1 MATKKITFDPTA
13 GVPYAANLTIF
24 GGAQSITEFTVVD
37 TGNAA
42 FDFSG
47 ANAVGIAT
55 TTGWTGSSQLA
66 KSVAV
71 GATMGAL
78 ATFNV
83 GFTSAYDGKFSLSLG
98 STATGLLSE
107 GRYVYN
113 VLVSSGT
120 TIYNIANGN
129 VLVYAGISSVP

>member
-1 MATKKITFDPTA
+1 MASKKITFDPTA

-24 GGAQSITEFTVVD
+24 GGANFTADFTVVD

-42 FDFSG
+42 YNF
-47 ANAVGIAT
+47 
-55 TTGWTGSSQLA
+55 TGWTGSAQLA

-71 GATMGAL
+71 GATLGAQ

-98 STATGLLSE
+98 STATGNLKE

-120 TIYNIANGN
+120 TIYSIANGN
-129 VLVYAGISSVP
+129 VLVYAGISSAP

>member
-1 MATKKITFDPTA
+1 MASKKITFDPTA

-24 GGAQSITEFTVVD
+24 GGANFSADFTVVD

-42 FDFSG
+42 YNF
-47 ANAVGIAT
+47 
-55 TTGWTGSSQLA
+55 TGWTGSAQLA

-71 GATMGAL
+71 GATLGAQ

-83 GFTSAYDGKFSLSLG
+83 RFTSAYDGKFNLSLG
-98 STATGLLSE
+98 STETGNLKE

-120 TIYNIANGN
+120 TIYSIANGN
-129 VLVYAGISSVP
+129 ILVYAGISSAP

>member
-24 GGAQSITEFTVVD
+24 GGANFSADFTVVD

-42 FDFSG
+42 YNF
-47 ANAVGIAT
+47 
-55 TTGWTGSSQLA
+55 TGWTGSAQLA

-71 GATMGAL
+71 GATLGAQ

-98 STATGLLSE
+98 STATGNLKE

-120 TIYNIANGN
+120 TIYSIANGN
-129 VLVYAGISSVP
+129 VLVYAGISSAP

>member
-1 MATKKITFDPTA
+1 MASKKITFDPTA

-24 GGAQSITEFTVVD
+24 GGANFSADFTVVE

-42 FDFSG
+42 YNF
-47 ANAVGIAT
+47 
-55 TTGWTGSSQLA
+55 TGWTGSAQLA
-66 KSVAV
+66 KSVSV

-83 GFTSAYDGKFSLSLG
+83 GFTSAYDGKFNLSLG
-98 STATGLLSE
+98 STATGLLAE

-120 TIYNIANGN
+120 TIYSIANGN
-129 VLVYAGISSVP
+129 ILVYAGISSAP

>member
-1 MATKKITFDPTA
+1 MVSKKITFDPTA

-24 GGAQSITEFTVVD
+24 GGANFSADFTVVD

-42 FDFSG
+42 YNF
-47 ANAVGIAT
+47 
-55 TTGWTGSSQLA
+55 TGWTGSAQLA

-71 GATMGAL
+71 GATLGAQ

-83 GFTSAYDGKFSLSLG
+83 GFTSAYDGKFNLSLG
-98 STATGLLSE
+98 STATGNLKE

-120 TIYNIANGN
+120 TIYSIANGN
-129 VLVYAGISSVP
+129 VLVYAGISSAP

>member
-1 MATKKITFDPTA
+1 MASKKITFDPSA

-24 GGAQSITEFTVVD
+24 GGANFSADFTVVD

-42 FDFSG
+42 YNF
-47 ANAVGIAT
+47 
-55 TTGWTGSSQLA
+55 TGWTGSAQLA
-66 KSVAV
+66 KSVSV

-98 STATGLLSE
+98 STATGLLAE

-120 TIYNIANGN
+120 TIYSIANGN
-129 VLVYAGISSVP
+129 ILVYAGISSAP

>member
-1 MATKKITFDPTA
+1 MASKKITFDPTA

-24 GGAQSITEFTVVD
+24 GGANFSADFTVVD

-42 FDFSG
+42 YNF
-47 ANAVGIAT
+47 
-55 TTGWTGSSQLA
+55 TGWTGSAQLA

-71 GATMGAL
+71 GATLGAQ

-98 STATGLLSE
+98 STTTGNLKE

-120 TIYNIANGN
+120 TIYSIANGN
-129 VLVYAGISSVP
+129 VLVYAGISSAP

>member
-1 MATKKITFDPTA
+1 MASKKITFDPDA

-24 GGAQSITEFTVVD
+24 GGANFSADFTVVD

-42 FDFSG
+42 YNF
-47 ANAVGIAT
+47 
-55 TTGWTGSSQLA
+55 TGWTGSAQLA
-66 KSVAV
+66 KSVSV

-83 GFTSAYDGKFSLSLG
+83 GFTSAYDGEFNLSLG
-98 STATGLLSE
+98 STATGLLAE

-120 TIYNIANGN
+120 TIYSIANGN
-129 VLVYAGISSVP
+129 ILVYAGISSAP

>member
-1 MATKKITFDPTA
+1 MASKKITFDPSA

-24 GGAQSITEFTVVD
+24 GGANFSADFTVVD

-42 FDFSG
+42 YNF
-47 ANAVGIAT
+47 
-55 TTGWTGSSQLA
+55 TGWTGSAQLA
-66 KSVAV
+66 KSVSV
-71 GATMGAL
+71 GATMGAV

-98 STATGLLSE
+98 STATGLLAE

-120 TIYNIANGN
+120 TIYSIANGN
-129 VLVYAGISSVP
+129 VLVYAGISSAP

>member
-1 MATKKITFDPTA
+1 MASKKITFDPTA

-24 GGAQSITEFTVVD
+24 GGANFSADFTVVD

-42 FDFSG
+42 YNF
-47 ANAVGIAT
+47 
-55 TTGWTGSSQLA
+55 TGWTGSAQLA
-66 KSVAV
+66 KSVSV
-71 GATMGAL
+71 GATIGAL

-98 STATGLLSE
+98 STATGLLAE

-120 TIYNIANGN
+120 TIYSIANGN
-129 VLVYAGISSVP
+129 VLVYAGISSAP

>member
-1 MATKKITFDPTA
+1 MASKKITFDPTA

-24 GGAQSITEFTVVD
+24 GGANFSADFTVVD

-42 FDFSG
+42 YNF
-47 ANAVGIAT
+47 
-55 TTGWTGSSQLA
+55 TGWTGSAQLA
-66 KSVAV
+66 KSVSV

-98 STATGLLSE
+98 STATGLLAE

-120 TIYNIANGN
+120 TIYSIANGN
-129 VLVYAGISSVP
+129 VLVYAGISSAP

>member
-1 MATKKITFDPTA
+1 MASKKITFDPTA

-24 GGAQSITEFTVVD
+24 GCANFSADFTVVD

-42 FDFSG
+42 YNF
-47 ANAVGIAT
+47 
-55 TTGWTGSSQLA
+55 TGWTGSAQLA

-71 GATMGAL
+71 GATLGAQ

-83 GFTSAYDGKFSLSLG
+83 GFTSAYDGKFNLSLG
-98 STATGLLSE
+98 STETGNLKE

-120 TIYNIANGN
+120 TIYSIANGN
-129 VLVYAGISSVP
+129 VLVYAGISSAP

>member
-1 MATKKITFDPTA
+1 MASKKITFDPTA

-24 GGAQSITEFTVVD
+24 GGANFSADFTVVD

-42 FDFSG
+42 YNF
-47 ANAVGIAT
+47 
-55 TTGWTGSSQLA
+55 TGWTGSAQLA
-66 KSVAV
+66 KSVSV

-83 GFTSAYDGKFSLSLG
+83 GFTSAYDGEFNLSLG
-98 STATGLLSE
+98 STATGNLKE

-120 TIYNIANGN
+120 TIYSIANGN
-129 VLVYAGISSVP
+129 ILVYAGISSAP

>member
-1 MATKKITFDPTA
+1 MASKKITFDPTA

-24 GGAQSITEFTVVD
+24 GGANFSADFTVVD

-42 FDFSG
+42 YNF
-47 ANAVGIAT
+47 
-55 TTGWTGSSQLA
+55 TGWTGSAQLA

-71 GATMGAL
+71 GATLGAQ

-83 GFTSAYDGKFSLSLG
+83 GFTSAYDGKFNLSLG
-98 STATGLLSE
+98 STATGLLAE

-120 TIYNIANGN
+120 TIYSIANGN
-129 VLVYAGISSVP
+129 VLVYAGISSAP